1 MNMNINEKEIEQ
13 ASRKIDLSGF
23 KMQDELN
30 PKIWD
35 KDQKMKPEVK
45 KTLLKIADDYFE
57 SLDLPGV
64 DIEDVTMTGSLANY
78 NWSEFSDVDLHVMY
92 DFNESGDKKE
102 LVAELFKLKK
112 TLFNS
117 THDITVKGYDVE
129 LYVQDTNEPHVSS
142 GVYSVLYDEWINEPS
157 PEEVTIDESKL
168 TEKVNQWMDIID
180 LVIEDVQESDEDLES
195 IIGKI
200 DKVKDKLKKYRS
212 CGLEK
217 NGEYSYENLVFKF
230 LRRNGYIQ
238 KLFDFEN
245 EIIDKRLSLEGEEI
259 I

>member
-1 MNMNINEKEIEQ
+1 
-13 ASRKIDLSGF
+13 
-23 KMQDELN
+23 
-30 PKIWD
+30 
-35 KDQKMKPEVK
+35 
-45 KTLLKIADDYFE
+45 
-57 SLDLPGV
+57 
-64 DIEDVTMTGSLANY
+64 MTGSLANY
-78 NWSEFSDVDLHVMY
+78 NWSEFSDVDLHIMY
-92 DFNESGDKKE
+92 DFNESGDKKD

-129 LYVQDTNEPHVSS
+129 LYVQDTNEPHISS

-157 PEEVTIDESKL
+157 PEEVTIDEAKL
-168 TEKVNQWMDIID
+168 KEKVEQWTDMID
-180 LVIEDVQESDEDLES
+180 LVISDIEEGDEDLHQS
-195 IIGKI
+195 IDKI
-200 DKVKDKLKKYRS
+200 DKLKDKLKKYRS

-245 EIIDKRLSLEGEEI
+245 DIIDKKLSLETEEI